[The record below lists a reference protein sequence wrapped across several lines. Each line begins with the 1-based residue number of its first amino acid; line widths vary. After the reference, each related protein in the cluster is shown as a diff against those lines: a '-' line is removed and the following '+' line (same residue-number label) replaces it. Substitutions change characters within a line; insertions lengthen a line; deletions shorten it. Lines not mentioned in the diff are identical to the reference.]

1 MWGSL
6 SCFFFFIYIVIV
18 VVVFFLPPPPFC
30 GGEHSFIRSFVGG
43 LRFLELE
50 YFFVQESRVHLHI
63 QDELYKKKKA
73 HQRRVWYGMEVLTSW
88 SNPSELR

>member
-18 VVVFFLPPPPFC
+18 VVVFFLPPPPFA

-50 YFFVQESRVHLHI
+50 FFLCKSLGYTSI
-63 QDELYKKKKA
+63 LKTSYTKKRKKA
-73 HQRRVWYGMEVLTSW
+73 HQRRVWYEMGVLTS
-88 SNPSELR
+88 